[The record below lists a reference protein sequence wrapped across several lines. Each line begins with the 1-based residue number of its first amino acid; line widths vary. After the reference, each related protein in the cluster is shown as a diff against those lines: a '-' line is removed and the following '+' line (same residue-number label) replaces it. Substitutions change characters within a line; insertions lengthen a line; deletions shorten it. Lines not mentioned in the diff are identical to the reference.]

1 MINIDRNKIAARIDQ
16 FGFFFVIGAIILAVF
31 ILILRVVIHFP
42 FFDESLHVHYLW
54 LVANGYKPSTDFY
67 CHYPPLA
74 YLCMIP
80 YINLFPDSA
89 YVVLALRYTSLAI
102 YLGIGVLFYF
112 HGRRVAKDWCTAI
125 IPLILLAS
133 ASNIGP
139 FMVEYSVDPLAAVT
153 AVGAMLIYFRT
164 PSERTVA
171 ISAGLSLLSVMFTPK
186 YAFPLFFGLIG
197 HSAAY
202 FWASR
207 EKFKTVKAI
216 CVGGAASLAFVLL
229 IFWLNGVSFLD
240 IQATTLITSKTV
252 QVMNGFISYSFLIR
266 RLIDKPVYLAVIGL
280 GLLGWVL
287 RSKGRIDQIT
297 LSGAGILLGLILF
310 FITIC
315 LPLEQYQMPVYL
327 SLAMFAPFAFE
338 TLGDKLWVKI
348 LRNGMFVVVFLV
360 VANKYPPLV
369 QEFMGTS
376 VYTRDANNTRLPK
389 GPTALKALAEIDQ
402 LLRVIPKDEKVV
414 ALWLNNPLFRKDLTG
429 ITWDERPSYTEFLSK
444 DNPNAAFFDPK
455 NYKTALASHMPAL
468 IDLGLLQSNYPPLWY
483 EITVEFLVRN
493 AASYVFLP
501 SKVVPG
507 TFYYLRS
514 DLKQPG
520 NPGGVSR

>member
-1 MINIDRNKIAARIDQ
+1 MIKIDRNKIAARLDQ
-16 FGFFFVIGAIILAVF
+16 LGLFFVIGAIILAFF
-31 ILILRVVIHFP
+31 ILILRVIIHFP
-42 FFDESLHVHYLW
+42 FFDESLHLHYLW
-54 LVANGYKPSTDFY
+54 LVANGYVPGKDFY

-74 YLCMIP
+74 YFCMIP
-80 YINLFPDSA
+80 YFNLFPDSA

-102 YLGIGVLFYF
+102 YLGIGVLFYL
-112 HGRRVAKDWCTAI
+112 HGQRVTKDWCTAI

-153 AVGAMLIYFRT
+153 AVTAMLIYFRT
-164 PSERTVA
+164 PSKRTVA
-171 ISAGLSLLSVMFTPK
+171 ISSGLSLLSVLFTPK
-186 YAFPLFFGLIG
+186 YAFPLFFGLVG
-197 HSAAY
+197 HIAAY
-202 FWASR
+202 VWASR
-207 EKFKTVKAI
+207 EKFKAVKSI
-216 CVGGAASLAFVLL
+216 CLGGTASLAVVLP
-229 IFWLNGVSFLD
+229 IFWLNGVSFLE
-240 IQATTLITSKTV
+240 IQATTLITSKVV
-252 QVMNGFISYSFLIR
+252 QVMNGILSYSFLIH
-266 RLIDKPVYLAVIGL
+266 RLMDKPVYIAVIVL

-287 RSKGRIDQIT
+287 RSRRMVDQTT

-327 SLAMFAPFAFE
+327 SLAMFAPFTFE
-338 TLGDKLWVKI
+338 YLGDKLWVKI
-348 LRNGMFVVVFLV
+348 LRNGMFVVVFFV

-369 QEFMGTS
+369 KEFMGTS

-389 GPTALKALAEIDQ
+389 GPTALQSLAGIDQ

-414 ALWLNNPLFRKDLTG
+414 ALWLNSPLFRKDLAG
-429 ITWDERPSYTEFLSK
+429 VTWDERPSYTEFLSK

-455 NYKTALASHMPAL
+455 NYQAALASHMPAL
-468 IDLGLLQSNYPPLWY
+468 IDLGLLESNYPPQWHD
-483 EITVEFLVRN
+483 ITVEFLVRN
-493 AASYVFLP
+493 KASYVYLP

-514 DLKQPG
+514 DLKQPQ
-520 NPGGVSR
+520 

>member
-16 FGFFFVIGAIILAVF
+16 LGFSFAIGAIILAVF
-31 ILILRVVIHFP
+31 ILILRVIIHFP
-42 FFDESLHVHYLW
+42 FFDESLHLHYLW
-54 LVANGYKPSTDFY
+54 LVANGYIPGKDFY

-74 YLCMIP
+74 YFCLIP

-102 YLGIGVLFYF
+102 YLGIGGLFYF
-112 HGRRVAKDWCTAI
+112 HGRRVANDWCIAVM
-125 IPLILLAS
+125 PLVLLAS

-153 AVGAMLIYFRT
+153 AVGAMLIFFRT
-164 PSERTVA
+164 PTERTVA
-171 ISAGLSLLSVMFTPK
+171 ISAGLSLLSVLFTPK

-202 FWASR
+202 VWASR
-207 EKFKTVKAI
+207 EKIKTVRAI
-216 CVGGAASLAFVLL
+216 CIGGAASLAFVLP

-252 QVMNGFISYSFLIR
+252 QIMNGILSYSFLVH
-266 RLIDKPVYLAVIGL
+266 RLLDKPVYIAVIVL

-287 RSKGRIDQIT
+287 RSRGRIDQIT

-315 LPLEQYQMPVYL
+315 LPLEQYQMPVYV
-327 SLAMFAPFAFE
+327 SLEMFAPFTFAA
-338 TLGDKLWVKI
+338 LGDKLWVKI
-348 LRNGMFVVVFLV
+348 LRSGMFVVVFFV
-360 VANKYPPLV
+360 VANKYPVLV

-389 GPTALKALAEIDQ
+389 GPTAIKALSEIDQ
-402 LLRVIPKDEKVV
+402 LLRVVPRDEKVV
-414 ALWLNNPLFRKDLTG
+414 ALWPNSPLFRKDLTG
-429 ITWDERPSYTEFLSK
+429 ITWDENPSYSEVLSK

-455 NYKTALASHMPAL
+455 NYQAALAGHLPAL
-468 IDLGLLQSNYPPLWY
+468 IDLGLLQTNYPPQWY
-483 EITVEFLVRN
+483 EITVDFLVRN
-493 AASYVFLP
+493 KASYVYLP

-507 TFYYLRS
+507 TFYYLRR
-514 DLKQPG
+514 DLQQPQ
-520 NPGGVSR
+520 